1 MSEFVAIVDGYSSG
15 NFLPPAFARL
25 GVEAVHVQSTPQLIG
40 QLAPP
45 LFDRYR
51 YNIIAADAEAAA
63 RELAGLQPKAVLAGA
78 EFGVRFADELGERL
92 GLRTNG
98 TRLSAT
104 RRDKYLMIEALRAA
118 GIRCARQH
126 RSSDPEELRAW
137 AEREDVGTVVVKPIS
152 SSGSDNVHICGDGEA
167 IVQAA
172 RSVMSAADLFQQP
185 NTEVLAQSFLP
196 GPEYVVDVVCCEG
209 ERYVC
214 GVWEYDKRDT
224 GSGRR
229 VYDRNILLDPR
240 QEPVPELVD
249 YVGTVLEAL
258 AIRNGPAHAEVVM
271 TPSGP
276 ALVEIAARLNGGM
289 RPGFHDR
296 CLGTNQATATALAY
310 ARPDEFLGQ
319 YGGRTYTKL
328 LDAVVHH
335 TTTSL
340 DGIVAGVDQSVVDD
354 ITALPT
360 VYEVNVKYR
369 PGRRIRPT
377 VDLPSS
383 PFTVYMASEDAAALE
398 ADYKAVNV
406 LKERVYRL
414 A

>member
-1 MSEFVAIVDGYSSG
+1 MSELVAIVDGYSSG
-15 NFLPPAFARL
+15 NFLASAFARL
-25 GVEAVHVQSTPQLIG
+25 GVEAVHVQSTPELIG
-40 QLAPP
+40 LLAPP
-45 LFDRYR
+45 QFDLYQD
-51 YNIIAADAEAAA
+51 NIVAADTEAAA
-63 RELAGLQPKAVLAGA
+63 CELAALQPKAVLAGA
-78 EFGVRFADELGERL
+78 EFGVRLADELGERL

-98 TRLSAT
+98 TRLSAA

-118 GIRCARQH
+118 GIRCASQH

-152 SSGSDNVHICGDGEA
+152 SSGSDNVHICRDGEA
-167 IVQAA
+167 IVRAA

-185 NTEVLAQSFLP
+185 NTEALAQSFLS
-196 GPEYVVDVVCCEG
+196 GPEYVVDVVCSEG
-209 ERYVC
+209 DRYVC
-214 GVWEYDKRDT
+214 GVWEYDKRDI

-240 QEPVPELVD
+240 QDPVPELVE
-249 YVGTVLEAL
+249 YVDTVLEAL
-258 AIRNGPAHAEVVM
+258 DIRYGAAHAEVVM
-271 TPSGP
+271 TSSGP

-296 CLGTNQATATALAY
+296 CLGSNQATVTALSY
-310 ARPDEFLGQ
+310 ARPDEFRRR

-360 VYEVNVKYR
+360 VHDVNLKYR
-369 PGRRIRPT
+369 WGRRIRPT

-383 PFTVYMASEDAAALE
+383 PFTVYMASEDAAALD
-398 ADYKAVNV
+398 ADHKAVND
-406 LKERVYRL
+406 LKDRVYRL